1 MKKLLL
7 ALVLG
12 LCSAALAQSPTDSSF
27 SHIYVSVE
35 GGEQY
40 PFGDLVDAVE
50 NSFYGGFGFRYTYT
64 ENIDGFVLMDYSYIK
79 PIPRGLKIYGAHQV
93 SGKLGLDFKWKAIAP
108 LAIGAGFVCDWVRG
122 DYDDDKIDETSFN
135 KDLGGTLT
143 DNETEFGWFARV
155 NLPLIRRETY
165 RVGFNAL
172 WKELWTLPKRSE
184 MLSMGVYFERRI
196 W

>member
-79 PIPRGLKIYGAHQV
+79 PVPRGLKIYGAHQV

-122 DYDDDKIDETSFN
+122 DYDDDKIDEKSFN

>member
-7 ALVLG
+7 AFVLG

-79 PIPRGLKIYGAHQV
+79 PVPRGLKIYGAHQV

-184 MLSMGVYFERRI
+184 MLSVGVYFERRI

>member
-184 MLSMGVYFERRI
+184 MLSTGVYFERRI

>member
-7 ALVLG
+7 AFVLG

-79 PIPRGLKIYGAHQV
+79 PVPRGLKIYGAHQV

>member
-122 DYDDDKIDETSFN
+122 DYDDDEIDETSFN

>member
-79 PIPRGLKIYGAHQV
+79 PVPRGLKIYGAHQV

-108 LAIGAGFVCDWVRG
+108 LAIGAGFVGDWVRG

>member
-12 LCSAALAQSPTDSSF
+12 ICSAALAQSPTDSAF

-40 PFGDLVDAVE
+40 PFGDLIDAVE
-50 NSFYGGFGFRYTYT
+50 NSYYGGFGFRYTYT
-64 ENIDGFVLMDYSYIK
+64 ENLDGFILVDYSYFSAV
-79 PIPRGLKIYGAHQV
+79 PRNLKVYGAHQV

-108 LAIGAGFVCDWVRG
+108 IEIGAGFVCDWVRG
-122 DYDDDKIDETSFN
+122 DYDEDKIDETSFKN
-135 KDLGGTLT
+135 DLGGTLT

-155 NLPLIRRETY
+155 NLPLIRKETY

-184 MLSMGVYFERRI
+184 MLTMGVYFERRI

>member
-184 MLSMGVYFERRI
+184 MLSMGVYFERGI

>member
-50 NSFYGGFGFRYTYT
+50 NSFYGGFGFRYTDS

>member
-79 PIPRGLKIYGAHQV
+79 PVPMGLKIYGAHQV

>member
-122 DYDDDKIDETSFN
+122 DYDDDKIDEKSFN

>member
-79 PIPRGLKIYGAHQV
+79 PVPRGLKIYGAHQV

>member
-1 MKKLLL
+1 M
-7 ALVLG
+7 
-12 LCSAALAQSPTDSSF
+12 
-27 SHIYVSVE
+27 SVE

-79 PIPRGLKIYGAHQV
+79 PVPRGLKIYGAHQV

>member
-143 DNETEFGWFARV
+143 DNETECGWFARV
-155 NLPLIRRETY
+155 NLPLSRRETY